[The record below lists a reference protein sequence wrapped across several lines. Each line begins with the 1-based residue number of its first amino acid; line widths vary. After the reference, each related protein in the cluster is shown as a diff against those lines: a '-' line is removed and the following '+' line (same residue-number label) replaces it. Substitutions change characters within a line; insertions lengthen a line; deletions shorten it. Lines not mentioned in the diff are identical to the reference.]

1 MRMPTCLTAQPGS
14 RLFMHIHPYVNDAEF
29 KALLDV
35 RYAFILHTM
44 LEYDAAY
51 QPAGDIL
58 MEISN
63 DGNP

>member
-1 MRMPTCLTAQPGS
+1 MRMPTCLAAQPGS
-14 RLFMHIHPYVNDAEF
+14 RLFMQIHPYVNDAEF

-35 RYAFILHTM
+35 RYSFILHAM
-44 LEYDAAY
+44 QEYDAAY
-51 QPAGDIL
+51 HAAGDIL